1 LLKED
6 MRLYI
11 DSRFRTPDS
20 YSASD
25 FTIEL
30 RESVDRPA
38 KSKVRVFNLCV
49 PFSWYTVE
57 TGINQHLYIAE
68 KDVNNNQVVRVI
80 TLPVGIY
87 DGPKLALNIAAGLN
101 GAGLYVSGSTP
112 TPYLVTYNDRTGRI
126 QISLQVPGVWRL
138 IPDSLLSQF
147 TVSYPSGASVS
158 SPHSFSRNLGL
169 SASVAYSQSQ
179 AYVSEFVDLMA
190 VKTIYLTSTSLGNLS
205 NVGPRPGQRDV
216 LCCVPVTVSY
226 GYLVCDTDASQAEEW
241 TDCSG
246 QLLKRLSFQVRD
258 AAGSV
263 IDLHGLE
270 ISFCLAFDSE

>member
-1 LLKED
+1 
-6 MRLYI
+6 
-11 DSRFRTPDS
+11 
-20 YSASD
+20 
-25 FTIEL
+25 
-30 RESVDRPA
+30 
-38 KSKVRVFNLCV
+38 
-49 PFSWYTVE
+49 
-57 TGINQHLYIAE
+57 
-68 KDVNNNQVVRVI
+68 VVRVI

-87 DGPKLALNIAAGLN
+87 DGPKMGLNIAAGLN
-101 GAGLYVSGSTP
+101 GAGVYVSGSTP

-147 TVSYPSGASVS
+147 TVSYPSGASSS

-258 AAGSV
+258 AAGSI

-270 ISFCLAFDSE
+270 ISFCLAFDYE

>member
-1 LLKED
+1 
-6 MRLYI
+6 
-11 DSRFRTPDS
+11 
-20 YSASD
+20 
-25 FTIEL
+25 
-30 RESVDRPA
+30 
-38 KSKVRVFNLCV
+38 
-49 PFSWYTVE
+49 
-57 TGINQHLYIAE
+57 
-68 KDVNNNQVVRVI
+68 
-80 TLPVGIY
+80 
-87 DGPKLALNIAAGLN
+87 
-101 GAGLYVSGSTP
+101 VS
-112 TPYLVTYNDRTGRI
+112 
-126 QISLQVPGVWRL
+126 
-138 IPDSLLSQF
+138 
-147 TVSYPSGASVS
+147 
-158 SPHSFSRNLGL
+158 
-169 SASVAYSQSQ
+169 YSQSQ

-226 GYLVCDTDASQAEEW
+226 GYLGCDTDASQAEEW